1 MQHTLK
7 YFFLLLA
14 AFQFASCQNEDP
26 LFHNAESCSLEIV
39 TTTEHTTRTSLL
51 EDGKTVVWNNGD
63 AIAVYD
69 MVSSKRQFVAE
80 VQEGT
85 TRFKGN
91 ITPKHSTFLAAYPYD
106 LASDDAE
113 QQTITFTL
121 PSEQT
126 AVKGSFADNIN
137 LSVAKGERNIDGSPS
152 QVRFRNVCQ
161 LFKLQIPSYID
172 GRIAKVVLSAE
183 QNIAGQLLVK
193 YTDAEPVVTLG
204 EQAST
209 ALTLLPPSGSTTFA
223 EGTYYFVLAP
233 VQVDGFTLTLTDAN
247 GKVYSQRS
255 NSSLGGSRGVV
266 YSLGN
271 LDLIEVPSV
280 TAVHF
285 YSSGVLQGTDVTLSA
300 PVSDKEW
307 SATIKN
313 AQGVTVRSISSAT
326 GALKSEHTDASWPYL
341 PKGTYTVDYNYT
353 TANGKLMQ
361 ASTTFQITE
370 NPTFGVSQ
378 AAASSYTYYAGD
390 GVERNVNRA
399 NGLDAYTVTAIS
411 TSVTGISSKILENS
425 NYQVT
430 YTNDFSGSVTS
441 SSNSTVTYAD
451 RKYGAMG
458 AYSLGAT
465 ATFDGVTKS
474 GSKNIH
480 ITGLPYTAAPPT
492 DAEWDGDVNS
502 WSFDKWGHAGV
513 RLHDH
518 TISKTFSVPGNVN
531 INITQDVD
539 VHTCTVGTTYTLS
552 AGGAEVFKAEESG
565 RAAGNE
571 CHNHA
576 GTHPGTLTV
585 SNSTVS
591 LDNSYGNTGSSG
603 LFYGTHLLVR
613 KIVIQYR

>member
-14 AFQFASCQNEDP
+14 TFLFASCQNEVP
-26 LFHNAESCSLEIV
+26 LFPNAENCSLEIV

-69 MVSSKRQFVAE
+69 MVSSKRQFIAE

-91 ITPKHSTFLAAYPYD
+91 ITPKYSTFLAAYPFE
-106 LASDDAE
+106 LASDNAE
-113 QQTITFTL
+113 QQIITFTL

-126 AVKGSFADNIN
+126 AVKGGFADNIN

-161 LFKLQIPSYID
+161 LFKFNIPSYID
-172 GRIAKVVLSAE
+172 GRIAKIVFSAE
-183 QNIAGQLLVK
+183 QNIAGLLSVK
-193 YTDAEPVVTLG
+193 YTDAEPVVTSG

-233 VQVDGFTLTLTDAN
+233 VKVNGFTITLTDTN
-247 GKVYSQRS
+247 GKVYSQHS
-255 NSSLGGSRGVV
+255 NSTIGGTRGMV
-266 YSLGN
+266 YNLGN

-285 YSSGVLQGTDVTLSA
+285 YSTGVLQGTDVTLSA

-313 AQGVTVRSISSAT
+313 AQGLTVRTLSSST

-361 ASTTFQITE
+361 ASTVFQITE

-390 GVERNVNRA
+390 GVERNVNKA

-411 TSVTGISSKILENS
+411 TSVTGISSKILGNS

-430 YTNDFSGSVTS
+430 YNNDFSGSVTA
-441 SSNSTVTYAD
+441 SSNSMVSYAD
-451 RKYGAMG
+451 RKYASTG
-458 AYSLGAT
+458 AYTLGAT

-502 WSFDKWGHAGV
+502 WSFDKWEHRGV

-585 SNSTVS
+585 ANPTVS
-591 LDNSYGNTGSSG
+591 LDNSYGNSGTSG

>member
-1 MQHTLK
+1 M
-7 YFFLLLA
+7 
-14 AFQFASCQNEDP
+14 
-26 LFHNAESCSLEIV
+26 EIV

-172 GRIAKVVLSAE
+172 GRIAKIVFSAE
-183 QNIAGQLLVK
+183 QNIAGQLSVK

-266 YSLGN
+266 YSLGK

-285 YSSGVLQGTDVTLSA
+285 YSSGMLQGTDVTLSA

-313 AQGVTVRSISSAT
+313 AQGVTVRAISSAT

-341 PKGTYTVDYNYT
+341 PKGTYTVDYNYI

-378 AAASSYTYYAGD
+378 SAASSYTYYAGD

-430 YTNDFSGSVTS
+430 YTNDFNGSVTA

>member
-161 LFKLQIPSYID
+161 LFKFDIPSYID
-172 GRIAKVVLSAE
+172 GRIAKIVFSAE
-183 QNIAGQLLVK
+183 QNIAGQLSVK

-266 YSLGN
+266 YSLGK

-465 ATFDGVTKS
+465 ATFDGVTKP

-492 DAEWDGDVNS
+492 DAEWDGDANDWNYSKNDHV
-502 WSFDKWGHAGV
+502 GV
-513 RLHDH
+513 RVYGKE
-518 TISKTFSVPGNVN
+518 ISKSFNIPADINVN
-531 INITQDVD
+531 VEQDVD
-539 VHTCTVGTTYTLS
+539 VHTSTVGTTYQLIVGGAVVFELE
-552 AGGAEVFKAEESG
+552 AGGKAASE
-565 RAAGNE
+565 N
-571 CHNHA
+571 CHEDKNIY
-576 GTHPGTLTV
+576 PGTLTV
-585 SNSTVS
+585 STPKVACN
-591 LDNSYGNTGSSG
+591 NSYGNAPFFET
-603 LFYGTHLLVR
+603 YGTHLLVR
-613 KIVIQYR
+613 KIIVRYR

>member
-1 MQHTLK
+1 MDYNYIT
-7 YFFLLLA
+7 A
-14 AFQFASCQNEDP
+14 N
-26 LFHNAESCSLEIV
+26 
-39 TTTEHTTRTSLL
+39 
-51 EDGKTVVWNNGD
+51 GKQ
-63 AIAVYD
+63 
-69 MVSSKRQFVAE
+69 M
-80 VQEGT
+80 
-85 TRFKGN
+85 
-91 ITPKHSTFLAAYPYD
+91 
-106 LASDDAE
+106 
-113 QQTITFTL
+113 
-121 PSEQT
+121 
-126 AVKGSFADNIN
+126 
-137 LSVAKGERNIDGSPS
+137 
-152 QVRFRNVCQ
+152 
-161 LFKLQIPSYID
+161 
-172 GRIAKVVLSAE
+172 
-183 QNIAGQLLVK
+183 
-193 YTDAEPVVTLG
+193 
-204 EQAST
+204 QAST
-209 ALTLLPPSGSTTFA
+209 AF
-223 EGTYYFVLAP
+223 
-233 VQVDGFTLTLTDAN
+233 QV
-247 GKVYSQRS
+247 
-255 NSSLGGSRGVV
+255 
-266 YSLGN
+266 
-271 LDLIEVPSV
+271 
-280 TAVHF
+280 
-285 YSSGVLQGTDVTLSA
+285 
-300 PVSDKEW
+300 
-307 SATIKN
+307 
-313 AQGVTVRSISSAT
+313 
-326 GALKSEHTDASWPYL
+326 
-341 PKGTYTVDYNYT
+341 
-353 TANGKLMQ
+353 
-361 ASTTFQITE
+361 TE

-378 AAASSYTYYAGD
+378 AAASCYTYYAGD
-390 GVERNVNRA
+390 GVEKNVNRA

-430 YTNDFSGSVTS
+430 YTNDFNGSVTA
-441 SSNSTVTYAD
+441 SSNSTVSYAD
-451 RKYGAMG
+451 LRYGAMG

-492 DAEWDGDVNS
+492 DAEWDGSVNN